1 MHDVLLVEDEPAA
14 LQRLESLLNDYSE
27 LKVQAR
33 AFSLEQAIA
42 AVRAAKPDLV
52 FLDLMLGG
60 THGSALLP
68 WLPADCRVV
77 ITTAYNDFAIAAYEA
92 GVCDYLLKPIRRERL
107 ALCLQRLLGA
117 ANLAEPKAPAANT
130 ADGFWLD
137 NSGCRDFVRLDHV
150 LWVVA
155 MRRQTHLQLVDRD
168 PMVLNR
174 SISEWDGLLPP
185 NQFQRLDRSTI
196 IHLPAL
202 RTVKRVSRSLTQLF
216 FYGFEEPLSVG
227 ATAAKRL
234 KELLTVR

>member
-27 LKVQAR
+27 LRVQAR

-42 AVRAAKPDLV
+42 AVRATKPDLV
-52 FLDLMLGG
+52 FLDLMLSG

-68 WLPADCRVV
+68 LLPADCRVV
-77 ITTAYNDFAIAAYEA
+77 ITTAYNDFAITAFEA

-117 ANLAEPKAPAANT
+117 ANEADPKAAAASE

-137 NSGCRDFVRLDHV
+137 SPGCRDFVRLDHV

-155 MRRQTHLQLVDRD
+155 RRRQTHLQLADRD

-174 SISEWDGLLPP
+174 SISEWDTLLPP
-185 NQFQRLDRSTI
+185 HQYPRLDRSTI

-216 FYGFEEPLSVG
+216 FYGFEQPLSVG

-234 KELLTVR
+234 KELLTLS

>member
-60 THGSALLP
+60 THGSALLR

-107 ALCLQRLLGA
+107 ALCLQRLGA
-117 ANLAEPKAPAANT
+117 VNVAEHMAPAANT

-137 NSGCRDFVRLDHV
+137 SQGCRDFVRLDHV

-155 MRRQTHLQLVDRD
+155 MRRQTHLQLADRD

-174 SISEWDGLLPP
+174 PISEWDGLLPP

-196 IHLPAL
+196 IYLPAL

-216 FYGFEEPLSVG
+216 FYGFEQPLSVG